1 MFMKAILTLS
11 TIALALLANIGIADE
26 QMQHRQEIKQNEVAK
41 MSLEENKQLVRRF
54 YEAIERGD
62 FDALHDMVHPD
73 FVFYNQVDVPRPGVA
88 GLVEA
93 EKKNFD
99 AFESFRF
106 PIETL
111 VAEGDKVAAYML
123 FEGKGYRN
131 DVFGVPPTGKD
142 VRISLMMLLTIK
154 GGKII
159 EKRAHFDVGDVR
171 RQLSP

>member
-1 MFMKAILTLS
+1 MFLKSTLTSLI
-11 TIALALLANIGIADE
+11 IALALFTDSGVAHDQTQNREDLNEEKVEILSLAY
-26 QMQHRQEIKQNEVAK
+26 
-41 MSLEENKQLVRRF
+41 NKQLVRRF

-88 GLVEA
+88 GLVDA

-111 VAEGDKVAAYML
+111 IAEGDKVAAYML
-123 FEGKGYRN
+123 FEGKGYRS

-154 GGKII
+154 DGKII

-171 RQLSP
+171 KQLSP

>member
-1 MFMKAILTLS
+1 
-11 TIALALLANIGIADE
+11 
-26 QMQHRQEIKQNEVAK
+26 
-41 MSLEENKQLVRRF
+41 MSIQRNKQLVREF
-54 YEAIERGD
+54 YAAIERGD

-73 FVFYNQVDVPRPGVA
+73 FVFYNQVDTPHPGVA
-88 GLVEA
+88 GLVES

-123 FEGKGYRN
+123 FEGKGYRT
-131 DVFGVPPTGKD
+131 DVMGVPPNGQD

-154 GGKII
+154 DGKVL
-159 EKRAHFDVGDVR
+159 EKRAHFDVGDIR
-171 RQLSP
+171 RQLTA